1 MLDMKFLR
9 NNPEIVKENI
19 RKKFQD
25 QKLPLVDEVIEF
37 DRKFRAAKTR
47 CDELRN
53 QRNVI
58 SKQIG
63 GLMAQGKKEEAEAA
77 KAQVKA
83 MAEEMAKLEEDEKVY
98 AEEVK
103 ARMCC
108 ATANFDQFFLV
119 AACADGQERR
129 GQVIDKAS
137 GQACLDHI
145 SAKNPSVKIGY
156 VKPQP

>member
-1 MLDMKFLR
+1 
-9 NNPEIVKENI
+9 
-19 RKKFQD
+19 
-25 QKLPLVDEVIEF
+25 
-37 DRKFRAAKTR
+37 
-47 CDELRN
+47 
-53 QRNVI
+53 
-58 SKQIG
+58 
-63 GLMAQGKKEEAEAA
+63 
-77 KAQVKA
+77 
-83 MAEEMAKLEEDEKVY
+83 
-98 AEEVK
+98 
-103 ARMCC
+103 MCC

>member
-1 MLDMKFLR
+1 MRFK
-9 NNPEIVKENI
+9 PEIPSAVAPFGDLEQEYTQA
-19 RKKFQD
+19 QD
-25 QKLPLVDEVIEF
+25 LGKLRLGESLLF
-37 DRKFRAAKTR
+37 FRKFSGVSFLPYGQITRAW
-47 CDELRN
+47 LR
-53 QRNVI
+53 Q
-58 SKQIG
+58 
-63 GLMAQGKKEEAEAA
+63 
-77 KAQVKA
+77 
-83 MAEEMAKLEEDEKVY
+83 
-98 AEEVK
+98 EEVK